1 MSCRYPDCDCEGH
14 HHDCPYDPLP
24 DQSESVRRAHEAWCA
39 AEDRRRAAEQEARAY
54 HEAYKAA
61 RDREPAFDDLR
72 AQNEALKALD
82 RDVRM
87 PAVEALRAENERL
100 GKMARDRD
108 DVIHGLAEHLR
119 AALAVIDRYEAE
131 VYRLAFDE
139 GHDDA

>member
-1 MSCRYPDCDCEGH
+1 MPRGDAWTCECGTVNPSRSGYVRQWCRVC
-14 HHDCPYDPLP
+14 L
-24 DQSESVRRAHEAWCA
+24 RAWPG
-39 AEDRRRAAEQEARAY
+39 
-54 HEAYKAA
+54 YK
-61 RDREPAFDDLR
+61 PAFDDLR

-119 AALAVIDRYEAE
+119 AALAVIDRYEDGI
-131 VYRLAFDE
+131 YKPAFDE
-139 GHDDA
+139 EER